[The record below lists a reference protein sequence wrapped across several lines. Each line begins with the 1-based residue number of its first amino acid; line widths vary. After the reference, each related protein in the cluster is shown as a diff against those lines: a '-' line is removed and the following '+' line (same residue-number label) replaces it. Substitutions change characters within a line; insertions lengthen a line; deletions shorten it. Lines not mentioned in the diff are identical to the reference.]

1 MYRILKL
8 LIVITILAAC
18 SRNNSLENLLQ
29 TNRRPEVITYE
40 ADCVIDYDICCQF
53 DDFPAA
59 LPECMDFLPIDHNPP
74 LPSEYVF
81 GVGDALDIGIF
92 GDEETYVEDVT
103 IAPDGNLYYLFLDAI
118 PAAGLSVTQLSQTIA
133 DKLNDYYVNPMISIV
148 PRTAI
153 NSTFKIIG
161 RVNYPGIYPVLEP
174 KKLRDAIA
182 DAGGP
187 ITTYY
192 EDSLRSDIY
201 ELADL
206 KSSFLVRDNKKMAL
220 DFEALLRTADES
232 NNVPILPGDYIFIAA
247 AEHKYVFVL
256 GNVLTPQRVSY
267 TEGLTAMGVLAIA
280 GGWNS
285 GTPYSADP
293 SKLLVIRGSLQC
305 PIVMQVDLDQV
316 MAGFARDLFVQPG
329 DIVYAQDKNVRF
341 GRELVRLAIST
352 FLQSF
357 ASSAGSY
364 WSSIQWFN

>member
-1 MYRILKL
+1 M
-8 LIVITILAAC
+8 
-18 SRNNSLENLLQ
+18 
-29 TNRRPEVITYE
+29 TYE
-40 ADCVIDYDICCQF
+40 AECVIDYDICCQF
-53 DDFPAA
+53 DEFPAA
-59 LPECMDFLPIDHNPP
+59 FPECVEFLPIDHNPQIP
-74 LPSEYVF
+74 KEYVF
-81 GVGDALDIGIF
+81 GVGDALDVGIF
-92 GDEETYVEDVT
+92 GDDETYVEDAT

-118 PAAGLSVTQLSQTIA
+118 PAAGYTVTQLSHAIA
-133 DKLNDYYVNPMISIV
+133 AQLNDFYVNPLVSIV
-148 PRTAI
+148 PKTAI
-153 NSTFKIIG
+153 NRTFSIIG
-161 RVNYPGIYPVLEP
+161 RVNYPGVYPLLEP

-192 EDSLRSDIY
+192 HDSLRSDIY

-206 KSSFLVRDNKKMAL
+206 KNSFLVRDNKKMAL
-220 DFEALLRTADES
+220 DFQTLLHAADNS
-232 NNVPILPGDYIFIAA
+232 SNVPILPGDYIYIAA
-247 AEHKYVFVL
+247 AEHQYVYVL

-293 SKLLVIRGSLQC
+293 SKLLVIRGSLKC
-305 PIVMQVDLDQV
+305 PCVMQVDLDQV

-329 DIVYAQDKNVRF
+329 DIIYAQDKTVRF

-364 WSSIQWFN
+364 WSSIEWFN